1 MLPSRLVERFRSQGP
16 FQQAVTFGVSVGV
29 FVGIF
34 EALAHGVARGL
45 AKGLAL
51 GLVAGLMKLV
61 FRDRG
66 TDGKRVTTEQAG
78 IPWLRMLLFSL
89 GFSGLIGAAALV
101 TAAFKT
107 GRVEIL
113 VSGIPEIVALLL
125 AFAAAVFVI
134 SATTFWWQD
143 RNK

>member
-1 MLPSRLVERFRSQGP
+1 MPSRLLERFRSQGP

-34 EALAHGVARGL
+34 EALNHGVARGF

-66 TDGKRVTTEQAG
+66 SDGKRVTVEQAG
-78 IPWLRMLLFSL
+78 IPWLRLLLFSL
-89 GFSGLIGAAALV
+89 GLSSLIGAAALV
-101 TAAFKT
+101 TAAVKT

-113 VSGIPEIVALLL
+113 VIGIPKIVALIL
-125 AFAAAVFVI
+125 AFAAAVFVVFAI
-134 SATTFWWQD
+134 PLWWQE

>member
-1 MLPSRLVERFRSQGP
+1 MPSRLIERFRSHGP
-16 FQQAVTFGVSVGV
+16 FQQAVRFGIGVGV
-29 FVGIF
+29 LVGIL
-34 EALAHGVARGL
+34 EALDHGVARGL

-51 GLVAGLMKLV
+51 GLVAGLTRWV

-78 IPWLRMLLFSL
+78 IPWSRMLLFSL

-107 GRVEIL
+107 GKVEIR
-113 VSGIPEIVALLL
+113 VNGIPAIIGLML
-125 AFAAAVFVI
+125 AFAVAVFVI
-134 SATTFWWQD
+134 SAITFWWQD
-143 RNK
+143 RRK